1 MTKIAS
7 FLLLCMACVCARENP
22 FEMADASIAEGKATQ
37 IEEKR
42 TNFES
47 ATLKLPSSARI
58 LKSVSI
64 TFQNLDG
71 SISEEVQG
79 IDKDVDWHNTL
90 TLQSLKNILNKPHD
104 ETPIALAVSTP
115 PALTKKSD
123 VSIPKKDIINIS
135 VNSKSN
141 EFIFSDFIRLDI
153 NDKQLKILTHDTKV
167 RDFLINDPYKV
178 VVDFQRISSF
188 ATKTLSLQKAPYMSA
203 SLGNHDN
210 FYRVAIALDGQ
221 YRYDIQKVEDG
232 YLISLK

>member
-22 FEMADASIAEGKATQ
+22 FEMADASITEGKATQ

-90 TLQSLKNILNKPHD
+90 MLQSLKNVLNKPQD
-104 ETPIALAVSTP
+104 ETPIALPISTP
-115 PALTKKSD
+115 TSTKKSD
-123 VSIPKKDIINIS
+123 LSTPKKDVININ
-135 VNSKSN
+135 VHHKSN
-141 EFIFSDFIRLDI
+141 EFVFSDFMRLDI
-153 NDKQLKILTHDTKV
+153 NDKQLKILTPDTKV
-167 RDFLINDPYKV
+167 RDFLISDPYKI
-178 VVDFQRISSF
+178 VVDFQRVSSF
-188 ATKTLSLQKAPYMSA
+188 ATKTLSLQKTPYMSA

-210 FYRVAIALDGQ
+210 FYRIAITLDGQ